1 MADRLPAHVEVAGLI
16 RLVETQGGFA
26 TVLARGERD
35 GGVIALVVTA
45 RGEGA
50 QLYERMPQLD
60 GTRAWHRA
68 KVQDAENPY
77 EFTEYLDRRGQQD
90 RDVWIIELDLAAG
103 ERLIGLTPPP
113 G

>member
-16 RLVETQGGFA
+16 RLVEAQGGFA

-35 GGVIALVVTA
+35 GGEIALVVTA

-60 GTRAWHRA
+60 GSRRFVATRQEDPANRA
-68 KVQDAENPY
+68 DFADYLARRRRQDPDLWLIEADVAD
-77 EFTEYLDRRGQQD
+77 TERF
-90 RDVWIIELDLAAG
+90 IAA
-103 ERLIGLTPPP
+103 LP
-113 G
+113 

>member
-16 RLVETQGGFA
+16 RLIEAQGGFA

-60 GTRAWHRA
+60 GSRRFVTTRQEDPANRTDFA
-68 KVQDAENPY
+68 DYLTRRRRQDPDLWLIEADVVD
-77 EFTEYLDRRGQQD
+77 TERF
-90 RDVWIIELDLAAG
+90 IAA
-103 ERLIGLTPPP
+103 LP
-113 G
+113 